1 MSQKKPSHTIMFS
14 ASILHLW
21 GLWLPGIE
29 TLSQLAHT
37 HTHTQVTNDILN
49 AARLHE
55 ATAWFRDCF
64 YRWVWVRM
72 W

>member
-1 MSQKKPSHTIMFS
+1 MFS

-37 HTHTQVTNDILN
+37 HTHK
-49 AARLHE
+49 
-55 ATAWFRDCF
+55 W
-64 YRWVWVRM
+64 RM
-72 W
+72 IS